1 MAKQTIS
8 IVGAGLSGLTLS
20 RCLLHRGIP
29 TILYDRTSSPAP
41 HSYGITLYA
50 SSYTPLLNVLSIS
63 ESAFKRR
70 VAVDTAIEG
79 SGKIN
84 LDAAGPRSDAGSCFR
99 ANRGKLED
107 LLREGLDVRWDH
119 KLGHVESHSDGAS
132 TLRFENKQTINTSN
146 TLVIDAS
153 GPHSKLKKSLL
164 PQHELEILPFVVFNG
179 KRRIPRSEF
188 DTIAPHMHDSN
199 VLNFM
204 HGDTRLNFSINE
216 YTPEY
221 VSVSWTYSRPSH
233 SYSTSSDPLHKPDR
247 ELSDATKIPDE
258 LFNELS
264 AFFKALAHPFA
275 PLFAPEVVRKDR
287 ILHWLMRT
295 SNVAKEDAKD
305 LAKKGVVCIGDAA
318 HATPIVGGN
327 GANEGIEDAVSLA
340 EWIANEGGANM
351 EGWVE
356 QRCSMW
362 AQGVQAAE
370 ERIGEMHKG
379 KGGRL

>member
-119 KLGHVESHSDGAS
+119 KLGHVESHSDSAS
-132 TLRFENKQTINTSN
+132 TLHFENKQTINTSN

-153 GPHSKLKKSLL
+153 GPHSKSKKSLL
-164 PQHELEILPFVVFNG
+164 PQHELEILPFIVFNG
-179 KRRIPRSEF
+179 KRRIARDEF

-199 VLNFM
+199 VLNFT

-216 YTPEY
+216 YTPKY

-233 SYSTSSDPLHKPDR
+233 SHSTSSDPLHKPDR
-247 ELSDATKIPDE
+247 ELSDATKIPEE

-264 AFFKALAHPFA
+264 AFSKALAHPFA
-275 PLFAPEVVRKDR
+275 PLFAPEIVRKDR

-295 SNVAKEDAKD
+295 SNVGKEDAKY

-356 QRCSMW
+356 KRCSMW

-370 ERIGEMHKG
+370 GKIGEMHRG

>member
-50 SSYTPLLNVLSIS
+50 SSYTPLLNILSIS

-79 SGKIN
+79 SGKIS

-132 TLRFENKQTINTSN
+132 TLRFENKQSITTSS
-146 TLVIDAS
+146 TCVIDAS
-153 GPHSKLKKSLL
+153 GPHSQLKKLL
-164 PQHELEILPFVVFNG
+164 LSQHELEILPFVVFNG

-199 VLNFM
+199 VLNFT

-221 VSVSWTYSRPSH
+221 VSISWTYSRPSH

-264 AFFKALAHPFA
+264 AFSKALAHPFA

-295 SNVAKEDAKD
+295 SNVAKKDAKD